1 MIVVK
6 VNASFEKKSTNSYS
20 NFKKYE
26 SADFNEPYVA
36 AVFNSSFVSDGFS
49 NFPLGKM
56 ITNDVILFWVFL
68 PPFSLR
74 NSVFMKIFSRFQIN

>member
-6 VNASFEKKSTNSYS
+6 VNASFEKKSTNSYN

-26 SADFNEPYVA
+26 NAHFNEPYVA
-36 AVFNSSFVSDGFS
+36 AVFNASFVSDGFS

-56 ITNDVILFWVFL
+56 ITNDIKFFL
-68 PPFSLR
+68 GFFLLSHHGICFL
-74 NSVFMKIFSRFQIN
+74 